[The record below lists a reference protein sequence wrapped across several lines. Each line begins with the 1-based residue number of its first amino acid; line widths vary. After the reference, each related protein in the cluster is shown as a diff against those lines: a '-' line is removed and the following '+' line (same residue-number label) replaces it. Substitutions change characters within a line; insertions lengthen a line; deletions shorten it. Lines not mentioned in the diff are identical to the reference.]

1 MLTQTIEK
9 SYKHKAC
16 IIVIIIKASYILQH
30 IYVVQNTKLK
40 QRKNKQRIQGPI
52 RDHSEKR
59 KQNERLLVWRD
70 YLTYIFVYI
79 KFFFISK
86 YTTICHHNLD
96 LNRDQ

>member
-40 QRKNKQRIQGPI
+40 QRKNKQRIQALEGI
-52 RDHSEKR
+52 ILKKENKM
-59 KQNERLLVWRD
+59 KD
-70 YLTYIFVYI
+70 Y
-79 KFFFISK
+79 
-86 YTTICHHNLD
+86 
-96 LNRDQ
+96 